1 MSTQIKFH
9 ISFSSQRTT
18 ISVDRILF
26 ELMVLRLK
34 VRSDDEYAHSTVQ
47 EWLQDTM
54 ISKLGDQPGRK
65 NASQWAR
72 RYLIEEIADKRLY
85 NRWVDWRLVDN

>member
-9 ISFSSQRTT
+9 ISFSGQRTT
-18 ISVDRILF
+18 ISVDRLLF
-26 ELMVLRLK
+26 ELMALRLK
-34 VRSDDEYAHSTVQ
+34 VTPDDEYAHSTVK

-72 RYLIEEIADKRLY
+72 RYLIEAIADKRLHS
-85 NRWVDWRLVDN
+85 RWEDWRSGDA

>member
-34 VRSDDEYAHSTVQ
+34 VRPDDEYAHSTVQ

-85 NRWVDWRLVDN
+85 NRWVDWRLGDN

>member
-1 MSTQIKFH
+1 MSTQIRFH
-9 ISFSSQRTT
+9 ISFSGQRTT
-18 ISVDRILF
+18 ISVDRLLF
-26 ELMVLRLK
+26 ELMALRLK
-34 VRSDDEYAHSTVQ
+34 VPPDDEYAHSTVK

-72 RYLIEEIADKRLY
+72 RYLIEAIADKRLY
-85 NRWVDWRLVDN
+85 NRWEDWRSGGA

>member
-1 MSTQIKFH
+1 MSIQIKFH
-9 ISFSSQRTT
+9 ISFSGQRTT
-18 ISVDRILF
+18 ISVDRLLF
-26 ELMVLRLK
+26 ELVVLRLK
-34 VRSDDEYAHSTVQ
+34 VRPDDEYAHSTVQ

-54 ISKLGDQPGRK
+54 VSKLGDQPGRK

-85 NRWVDWRLVDN
+85 NRWEDWRLGDS

>member
-9 ISFSSQRTT
+9 ISFSGQRTT
-18 ISVDRILF
+18 ISVDRLLF

-34 VRSDDEYAHSTVQ
+34 VRPDDEYAHSTVQ

-54 ISKLGDQPGRK
+54 VSKLGNQPGRK

-85 NRWVDWRLVDN
+85 SRWEDWQLENT

>member
-1 MSTQIKFH
+1 MSIQIKFH
-9 ISFSSQRTT
+9 ISFSGQRTT
-18 ISVDRILF
+18 ISVDRLLF
-26 ELMVLRLK
+26 ELVVLRLK
-34 VRSDDEYAHSTVQ
+34 VRPDDEYAHSTVQ

-54 ISKLGDQPGRK
+54 VSKLGDQPGRK

-85 NRWVDWRLVDN
+85 NRWEDWRLEDS

>member
-1 MSTQIKFH
+1 MATQIKFH
-9 ISFSSQRTT
+9 ISFSGQRTT

-34 VRSDDEYAHSTVQ
+34 VRPDDEYAHSTVQ

-54 ISKLGDQPGRK
+54 TSKLGDQPGRK

-85 NRWVDWRLVDN
+85 SRWEDWRLGDS